1 MTIWERLNQLPAEVL
16 QIRLGS
22 WNDITMLLCFYSCF
36 SWPRAEGTV
45 LWNRFTQGK
54 LHLIWA
60 RLGSNVIPFWFNI
73 EEMSQRD
80 MLLVFWDLYLSII
93 FERLIQEK
101 NPTQYLGGGEHGL
114 RVIAIKIKEALR
126 EMTGHSMLFFFPF
139 RNPPNKSYLI
149 HIPLGYPV
157 VPIFKNL
164 CIHLCFP
171 AKT

>member
-1 MTIWERLNQLPAEVL
+1 MTIRERLNQLPTEVL

-22 WNDITMLLCFYSCF
+22 WNDITILLCFYSCF

-45 LWNRFTQGK
+45 LWNRFTQRK

-60 RLGSNVIPFWFNI
+60 RVGSNVIPFWFNI

-101 NPTQYLGGGEHGL
+101 NPTQRLGGGKHGL
-114 RVIAIKIKEALR
+114 RVIAIKIREALR
-126 EMTGHSMLFFFPF
+126 EMTGHSMLFFFFPSETRQIRVTWF
-139 RNPPNKSYLI
+139 IY
-149 HIPLGYPV
+149 HWGV
-157 VPIFKNL
+157 QL
-164 CIHLCFP
+164 CQFLRTCAF
-171 AKT
+171 TYVFL